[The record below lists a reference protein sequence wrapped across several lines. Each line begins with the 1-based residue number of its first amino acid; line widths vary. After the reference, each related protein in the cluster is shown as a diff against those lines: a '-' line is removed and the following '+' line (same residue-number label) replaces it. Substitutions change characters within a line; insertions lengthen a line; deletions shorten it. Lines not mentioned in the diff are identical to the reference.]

1 MKTTPLRLSDNNQVM
16 DSDPGAKEVS
26 RRETGVAQ
34 MAGRRDSHV
43 SPSLDPEVPE
53 KKARRNFTAKYKLQI
68 LAEADTCSRQGQ
80 LGALL
85 RREGLYSS
93 NLASWRRL
101 REKGLLKV
109 MAQKKRGRKCKEINP
124 LAKRVALLEK
134 ENRLLQQKIKK
145 AELIIETQKKMSE
158 LLEIAQDPDESN
170 EPI

>member
-1 MKTTPLRLSDNNQVM
+1 M
-16 DSDPGAKEVS
+16 
-26 RRETGVAQ
+26 
-34 MAGRRDSHV
+34 
-43 SPSLDPEVPE
+43 
-53 KKARRNFTAKYKLQI
+53 
-68 LAEADTCSRQGQ
+68 
-80 LGALL
+80 GALL

>member
-1 MKTTPLRLSDNNQVM
+1 
-16 DSDPGAKEVS
+16 
-26 RRETGVAQ
+26 
-34 MAGRRDSHV
+34 
-43 SPSLDPEVPE
+43 
-53 KKARRNFTAKYKLQI
+53 
-68 LAEADTCSRQGQ
+68 
-80 LGALL
+80 
-85 RREGLYSS
+85 
-93 NLASWRRL
+93 
-101 REKGLLKV
+101 